1 MDCTISRLPIFI
13 ASGVVLLLTSV
24 CVFSSRFFQN
34 VFSRR
39 RWMNFLYA
47 IVFTLAIL
55 FLISVGSATLFT
67 FKDVWLAESIDSNCK
82 NLRMTAYISLGFFYG
97 LMLCMIF
104 GWTFS
109 CCMTVVKRWRHQIKY
124 DFTARRHSGYDRSFE
139 ATLDNT
145 ILPVYTNTGRSHD
158 YYTTHRDS
166 IFDSYNYN
174 LL

>member
-13 ASGVVLLLTSV
+13 ALGVVLLLTGI
-24 CVFSSRFFQN
+24 CLFSSRFFQN

-39 RWMNFLYA
+39 RWTNFLYA
-47 IVFTLAIL
+47 IVFTLGIL
-55 FLISVGSATLFT
+55 FLISVGSATLYT
-67 FKDVWLAESIDSNCK
+67 FKDLQLAESIDSNCK
-82 NLRMTAYISLGFFYG
+82 NVRMTAYISLGFFYG

-109 CCMTVVKRWRHQIKY
+109 CYMNVVKRWRHQVKY
-124 DFTARRHSGYDRSFE
+124 EYTGGRHSGYNRSFE

-145 ILPVYTNTGRSHD
+145 IPVYTSTGRSYD

-166 IFDSYNYN
+166 ILDSYNYN